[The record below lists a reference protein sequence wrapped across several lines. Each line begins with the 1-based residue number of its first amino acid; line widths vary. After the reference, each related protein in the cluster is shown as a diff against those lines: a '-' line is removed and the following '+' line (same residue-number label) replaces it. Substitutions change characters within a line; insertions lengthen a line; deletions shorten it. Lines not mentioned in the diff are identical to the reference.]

1 MATNC
6 IQKQSEQKNTELTYW
21 RVDEDGRWHP
31 YYQINAFWE
40 NNNELYLLQSEY
52 LNNNSQLGS
61 SEYRLKLYK
70 ILDGCTLDSGDCLE
84 TIFAYNPTNDLLNVI
99 NEFLSHPLFSNE
111 TNITVRY
118 RFSYNHDKNI
128 IFKTT
133 DGFYFVEEAF
143 IEVEKQVEWST
154 VKLFTSSV
162 YFIYK
167 VTHETIVLEGIYSP
181 LSLYPQVPDGELMGI
196 VHLKDNV
203 FLVSYLDYDYSSES
217 FTWYHTYHVF
227 SVGFSNGQPS
237 ITTIKVETITENYL
251 TDTSH
256 LLENFSIDLD
266 VYDDGY
272 YSVQPFI
279 SGSPIRKIYSDKM
292 EFLEPIALYVST
304 DVNGRNITLE
314 LGYIRVV
321 GLDDSFNFSFSNYV
335 PFVRENPK
343 EFYKSS
349 YLSSLGSRSTYIKGV
364 YINDD
369 ILHSELFYKK
379 NLFFAK
385 EKNNK
390 LVIFAYPRFSD
401 IFDTSSYGGSTNSA
415 LIGNNDLNF
424 CSPPPSVM
432 IFTKNET
439 KYTLNTA
446 KKSGCFTFQTSSE
459 EIEIH
464 NSELPLFEDKKQ
476 SSSPESP
483 PGLVIKRDFNADI
496 CSILSSKHSDIDY
509 TECLSYR
516 FYKSIYN
523 TSNDFSVGFVEFY
536 NDCIAGIVFTIPVAK
551 NPGLQGNQN
560 QEKNGGILTDEFYI
574 TIALYVNLDDS
585 SNEVIVKILDA
596 DKLYTIDPTNEY
608 YQDNYSNRRNS
619 IVLRQMF
626 TESDFVKDFMFLY
639 FKDINSVYTPYLPQ

>member
-21 RVDEDGRWHP
+21 RVSEDGRWQP

-52 LNNNSQLGS
+52 LNRNSQLGS
-61 SEYRLKLYK
+61 FEYRLKLYK

-84 TIFAYNPTNDLLNVI
+84 TIFAYNPTNDMLNVI

-111 TNITVRY
+111 TDITVRY
-118 RFSYNHDKNI
+118 RSSYNHDKNI

-143 IEVEKQVEWST
+143 IEVAKQVEWST
-154 VKLFTSSV
+154 VRLFTSSV

-167 VTHETIVLEGIYSP
+167 VNHETIVLEGIYHP
-181 LSLYPQVPDGELMGI
+181 LSFYPQVPDIEPMGI

-266 VYDDGY
+266 VYDRD
-272 YSVQPFI
+272 YSVLPFI
-279 SGSPIRKIYSDKM
+279 PDSPIRKIYSDKM
-292 EFLEPIALYVST
+292 EFLEPIAFYVST
-304 DVNGRNITLE
+304 YANGQYITLY
-314 LGYIRVV
+314 LVYIRVV
-321 GLDDSFNFSFSNYV
+321 SLDENFNFSFSNYF

-349 YLSSLGSRSTYIKGV
+349 YLSSLGSSSIYTDFV
-364 YINDD
+364 YIYDD
-369 ILHSELFYKK
+369 ILHYRLFYKK

-390 LVIFAYPRFSD
+390 LVIFAYPKFSD

-415 LIGNNDLNF
+415 LTGNDDLNF

-432 IFTKNET
+432 IFTKNGT

-446 KKSGCFTFQTSSE
+446 KKSGCFTFQTSSGN
-459 EIEIH
+459 IEFY

-483 PGLVIKRDFNADI
+483 PGLVIKQDFNADI

-516 FYKSIYN
+516 FYKSIYYE
-523 TSNDFSVGFVEFY
+523 SNDFSVGFVEFY

-551 NPGLQGNQN
+551 NPGLQGNQS
-560 QEKNGGILTDEFYI
+560 QERYGSILVDEFYI

-608 YQDNYSNRRNS
+608 YQDNYFNRRNS

-639 FKDINSVYTPYLPQ
+639 IKNPYSVYPPQ